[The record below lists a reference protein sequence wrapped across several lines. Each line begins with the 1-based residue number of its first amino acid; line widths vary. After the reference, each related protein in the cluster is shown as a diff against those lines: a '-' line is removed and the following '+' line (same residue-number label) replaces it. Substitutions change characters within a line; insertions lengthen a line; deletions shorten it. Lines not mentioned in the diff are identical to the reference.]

1 MRYSE
6 LYDEGFLSN
15 FNMQQ
20 RHVLDKMA
28 LGEEDYEIYIQKLV
42 NKLGVAVE
50 TDSSDPMSV
59 RKYVMAYELGQ
70 TILPPPS
77 EPFYRFV
84 NPDNYESLMEKSRE
98 RQLAKFAINLL
109 MPAKLVDLAVESVSK
124 DTPEKLDSL
133 ELAKLVAKK
142 MNLPF
147 GLVSSRL
154 QNLGIIL

>member
-1 MRYSE
+1 MQYSE
-6 LYDEGFLSN
+6 LYDVDFLSN
-15 FNMQQ
+15 FDNQQ
-20 RHVLDKMA
+20 RHVLEKMT
-28 LGEEDYEIYIQKLV
+28 LSKEDCEIQIQDLV

-59 RKYVMAYELGQ
+59 RKYVMAYQLGQ
-70 TILPPPS
+70 TILTPPS

-84 NPDNYESLMEKSRE
+84 DPDNYQGLMEKSRE

-109 MPAKLVDLAVESVSK
+109 MPAKLVELAIRNIHENSS
-124 DTPEKLDSL
+124 EKLDSL

>member
-1 MRYSE
+1 MQYSE
-6 LYDEGFLSN
+6 LYDEDFLSN

-28 LGEEDYEIYIQKLV
+28 LGEEDYEIHIQKLV

-70 TILPPPS
+70 TVLPPPS

-84 NPDNYESLMEKSRE
+84 DPDNYQGLMEKSRE
-98 RQLAKFAINLL
+98 QQLAKFVINLL
-109 MPAKLVDLAVESVSK
+109 MPAKLVDLTVKSVSK
-124 DTPEKLDSL
+124 NTPEKLDSI

-147 GLVSSRL
+147 GLVSCRL
-154 QNLGIIL
+154 RDLGIIL